1 VQDDYC
7 LRKWNV
13 MNGVDEIDDLEE
25 GKGSLQILE
34 KVMHAG
40 EFEPEGDQLFELA
53 TLMLSQ
59 GTFAA
64 LSR

>member
-1 VQDDYC
+1 
-7 LRKWNV
+7 